1 MKENLFLIENLSVKD
16 RVSLAIDQV
25 NGLTQE
31 IAGEMSDQWERDRF
45 GKYISEHMINM
56 ANNSEEII
64 KNYELDKDE
73 RLVQYLPLFKF
84 ICQSHDLG
92 RHFHDN
98 DKFTDGNGKF
108 LDHGEISVCL
118 LKGKGIMKN
127 FLEDEQKVI
136 EYVIK
141 NHSLKEMTKPID
153 ELEEKAQIFCSVFR
167 DMDKLE
173 VLNKRDFVK
182 AKEIY
187 RLIGIHFD
195 LGEHKNEWKNTNKI
209 EEYVELI
216 DKILNGEEL
225 EINDGLGE
233 KIREIVNSP
242 LEEEVGEI
250 NIIEYFESGKSMPM
264 SVYRETKSYANYM
277 LFLLSYLNSIQHN
290 RTVVEVD
297 QKEIQE
303 KMDFLKNKTTRDQY
317 SRIRAV
323 FNNKYKYEII

>member
-1 MKENLFLIENLSVKD
+1 MKEKFFLVENLSLKD
-16 RVSLAIDQV
+16 RTGLAVDQV
-25 NGLTQE
+25 ADLTRE
-31 IAGEMSDQWERDRF
+31 ISAEMGDQWERDRF
-45 GKYISEHMINM
+45 GKYKSEHMINM
-56 ANNSEEII
+56 ANSSEEII
-64 KNYELDKDE
+64 RKYELDKNE
-73 RLVQYLPLFKF
+73 ELIKYLPLFKF

-92 RHFHDN
+92 RHYHDN
-98 DKFTDGNGKF
+98 AKYIDGNGKF
-108 LDHGEISVCL
+108 LDHGEISVHL
-118 LKGKGIMKN
+118 LKEKGIMKN

-136 EYVIK
+136 EYVIR
-141 NHSLKEMTKPID
+141 NHSLKEMTKPIN

-195 LGEHKNEWKNTNKI
+195 LGEHKNEWKNTDKK

-216 DKILNGEEL
+216 ETFLTGKEL
-225 EINDGLGE
+225 EINDELGK
-233 KIREIVNSP
+233 KIIEIINSP
-242 LEEEVGEI
+242 IQEDVDGL
-250 NIIEYFESGKSMPM
+250 NIIECFESGKSMPM

-277 LFLLSYLNSIQHN
+277 LFLLSYLNNIQYD

-303 KMDFLKNKTTRDQY
+303 KVNFLKNRTTEEQY

-323 FNNKYKYEII
+323 FNNKYKYEIV